1 MRAWTALLS
10 AIALEVTGT
19 LSLKVFTSAA
29 SPGLELILTYGLLAA
44 SYVLLSRAFRQIPVA
59 VAFAVW
65 EAAGLI
71 LITGLGALI
80 LGEHLRPAQLV
91 AMLALGVGAALLH
104 RGTRPDSRPV
114 SSPDSSPVT
123 RPRPVARVSSS
134 ASHAPQVSA

>member
-29 SPGLELILTYGLLAA
+29 GTPGLELILTYALLAA

-80 LGEHLRPAQLV
+80 LGEHLRPAQLG

-104 RGTRPDSRPV
+104 RGTRPD
-114 SSPDSSPVT
+114 
-123 RPRPVARVSSS
+123 PRPVTGPRTGSSTGSNVSS
-134 ASHAPQVSA
+134 APQVSA

>member
-19 LSLKVFTSAA
+19 LSLKVFTTAPFTTAA
-29 SPGLELILTYGLLAA
+29 TPGLQLIFTYALLAA

-65 EAAGLI
+65 EAAGLL
-71 LITGLGALI
+71 LITCLGALI
-80 LGEHLRPAQLV
+80 LGEHLRPAQLL

-104 RGTRPDSRPV
+104 RGTRPPTQPV
-114 SSPDSSPVT
+114 G
-123 RPRPVARVSSS
+123 A
-134 ASHAPQVSA
+134 

>member
-19 LSLKVFTSAA
+19 LSLKVFTSAGK
-29 SPGLELILTYGLLAA
+29 PGLELAVTYALLAA

-80 LGEHLRPAQLV
+80 LGEHLRPAQLG

-104 RGTRPDSRPV
+104 RGTRPTNP
-114 SSPDSSPVT
+114 T
-123 RPRPVARVSSS
+123 RPGVGNA
-134 ASHAPQVSA
+134 AQVSA

>member
-1 MRAWTALLS
+1 MRAWTALLC

-19 LSLKVFTSAA
+19 LSLKVFTSGAA
-29 SPGLELILTYGLLAA
+29 GPGLELILTYALLAA

-80 LGEHLRPAQLV
+80 LGEHLTPTQLG
-91 AMLALGVGAALLH
+91 ALIALSLGAALLH
-104 RGTRPDSRPV
+104 HGTQYADRPA
-114 SSPDSSPVT
+114 SPPPGVT
-123 RPRPVARVSSS
+123 DQTRAVPGIRQEPA
-134 ASHAPQVSA
+134 

>member
-1 MRAWTALLS
+1 MRAWTALLC

-19 LSLKVFTSAA
+19 LSLKVMTSGPAG
-29 SPGLELILTYGLLAA
+29 PGLELILTYALLAG

-80 LGEHLRPAQLV
+80 LGEHLTPTQL
-91 AMLALGVGAALLH
+91 ASLTALSLGAALLH
-104 RGTRPDSRPV
+104 HGTRH
-114 SSPDSSPVT
+114 T
-123 RPRPVARVSSS
+123 PRPATPPAADPPRT
-134 ASHAPQVSA
+134 APALRQEPA

>member
-1 MRAWTALLS
+1 MRAWTALLC

-19 LSLKVFTSAA
+19 LSLKVMTSGAA
-29 SPGLELILTYGLLAA
+29 GPGLELLLTYALLAA

-80 LGEHLRPAQLV
+80 LGEHLTPTQLG
-91 AMLALGVGAALLH
+91 ALIALSLGAALLH
-104 RGTRPDSRPV
+104 HGTRHA
-114 SSPDSSPVT
+114 
-123 RPRPVARVSSS
+123 PRPATPPPGVTDQPRALPGIRQEP
-134 ASHAPQVSA
+134 A